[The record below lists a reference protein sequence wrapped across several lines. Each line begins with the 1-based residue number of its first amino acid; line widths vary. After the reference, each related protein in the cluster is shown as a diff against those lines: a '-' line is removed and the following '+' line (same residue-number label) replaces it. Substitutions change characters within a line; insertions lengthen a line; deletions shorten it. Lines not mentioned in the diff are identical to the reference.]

1 MQNRLNI
8 RILHI
13 ALLFLLSVGCLLP
26 HAAYATPLQDDL
38 IAIRTAMQAELASD
52 RDYGEMNRQ
61 AKTFEERLAIL
72 RLQQAEAESIVRH
85 LRQIKMHSKEGRV
98 IRDKMAG
105 SFEKIS
111 KYYDRRHHG
120 QTGRYPRLF
129 HYGGKYENSQPRNDC
144 RYARI
149 CRTRGKTRCRKQQM
163 MPPIKTGRLKTRFQ
177 VSDGLP

>member
-13 ALLFLLSVGCLLP
+13 ALLFLLSAGCLLP

-111 KYYDRRHHG
+111 NIMTVGITVKPEDIPAFSTMAENMKTASRETIAVMREYAELAEKHG
-120 QTGRYPRLF
+120 VA
-129 HYGGKYENSQPRNDC
+129 ND
-144 RYARI
+144 
-149 CRTRGKTRCRKQQM
+149 K
-163 MPPIKTGRLKTRFQ
+163 
-177 VSDGLP
+177 

>member
-13 ALLFLLSVGCLLP
+13 ALLFLLSAGCLLP

-85 LRQIKMHSKEGRV
+85 LRQIKMHSKEGRI

-111 KYYDRRHHG
+111 NRIRAFSQKKMVAYPCSRFFR
-120 QTGRYPRLF
+120 TSSPRTVRNGR
-129 HYGGKYENSQPRNDC
+129 
-144 RYARI
+144 
-149 CRTRGKTRCRKQQM
+149 
-163 MPPIKTGRLKTRFQ
+163 
-177 VSDGLP
+177 

>member
-13 ALLFLLSVGCLLP
+13 ALLFLLSAGCLLP

-38 IAIRTAMQAELASD
+38 IAIRTAMQAE
-52 RDYGEMNRQ
+52 
-61 AKTFEERLAIL
+61 TFKERLAIL

-85 LRQIKMHSKEGRV
+85 LRQIKMHSKEGRI

-111 KYYDRRHHG
+111 NIMTVGITVKPEDIPAFSTMAENMKTASRETLAVMREYAELAEKHG
-120 QTGRYPRLF
+120 VANN
-129 HYGGKYENSQPRNDC
+129 K
-144 RYARI
+144 
-149 CRTRGKTRCRKQQM
+149 
-163 MPPIKTGRLKTRFQ
+163 
-177 VSDGLP
+177 